1 MRTKRHAL
9 ALVAMTI
16 LAVLSGCAS
25 MNKEECLSANW
36 RQVGFSDGAKGLTN
50 KQIEQHAKACAEY
63 GVQVNLDE
71 YLSGRAQGLL
81 TYCQAENG
89 FIVGRSGER
98 QVATDCPEHLR
109 PAFMEQYNRGLIVHA
124 IESDL
129 ESRRSRASYYRRK
142 LRERDERITDIRT
155 ELDRKDLSTDRRTTL
170 LNEYN
175 KLVENKEYLLRQAIV
190 QEQEAERLQHRLY
203 QKLHEFGR

>member
-1 MRTKRHAL
+1 MRPKRHAFAL
-9 ALVAMTI
+9 AAA

-25 MNKEECLSANW
+25 MSKDECLSANW
-36 RQVGFSDGAKGLTN
+36 RQVGFSDGAKGLPN

-89 FIVGRSGER
+89 FVVGRSGER
-98 QVATDCPEHLR
+98 QIVTDCPEHLR
-109 PAFMEQYNRGLIVHA
+109 TAFIEQYNHGLVVHA

-129 ESRRSRASYYRRK
+129 ENRHSRASYYRRK
-142 LRERDERITDIRT
+142 LRERDERIVDIRA

-175 KLVENKEYLLRQAIV
+175 KLVEDKDYLLRQATE
-190 QEQEAERLQHRLY
+190 QEQEAERLQHKLR
-203 QKLHEFGR
+203 QKLREFGR